1 MTLLAATPPRRAL
14 FVAAIAAGSFLLF
27 LVQPLVARLALPL
40 LGGAPNVWNSAMVV
54 FQALLLGGY
63 AYAHAMTRLPL
74 KRQATVHLSLLVLA
88 LATLPIAL
96 ADLPAPAPG
105 WEVLWVPALFA
116 LTIGPVFL
124 LLSAQASLLQ
134 NWYAASPAAGDP
146 YALYAASNLGSF
158 AGLLAYPLLLEPQMS
173 LGAQSRIWT
182 GGYVLVIGLVVA
194 SAWVRRRNSVSPPA
208 TGECRESAA
217 PASAACDLT
226 PPRRARRALLWVAL
240 AAVPSGLMLST
251 TTLLTTDL
259 MAMPLLWVI
268 PLGFYLLS
276 FTVAFSES
284 GEWSTILSRFA
295 PELLLL
301 VGGLAMVSGGQSNPV
316 IAIAMIALLFILSV
330 ALHGRL
336 FALRPGTEELTFFYL
351 MVALG
356 GVTGGIFTG
365 LLAPVIFDWVYE
377 HPLLLLGAALLL
389 PQRALLPVLE
399 RFWTGF
405 RHRTALAGG
414 IVIGAGGLSYALAG
428 AVEEARGEAILDLTL
443 ALIAA
448 GVLVIGVRWAYA
460 TIFGLLMLGLG
471 GIATLQ
477 TSILGD
483 RTRSYFGIYNV
494 ELSEDGASRMLSHGT
509 TLHGRQWILPDRR
522 QEPTSYYGP
531 TSGAGLVL
539 RGAAADA
546 NVGVVGLGVGTLA
559 CYRKPRQDWTFYEID
574 PQVYEYSR
582 QGAFTF
588 LSGCAPD
595 ARVVIGDARI
605 QLADEPAGRFDILV
619 IDAFSSDA
627 IPLHLMAEEAFAN
640 YGRVLAEG
648 GIAVFHISNRYI
660 DLAPMMAALAQASG
674 WEARLRHDM
683 EYDRDGQ
690 TESVWVAMAR
700 DAGTLDRSESMTDA
714 VWSALPPAAEQAW
727 TDDNASILP
736 LLRW

>member
-1 MTLLAATPPRRAL
+1 M
-14 FVAAIAAGSFLLF
+14 AAIAAGSFLLF

-74 KRQATVHLSLLVLA
+74 KRQAVIHLGLLMLA

-96 ADLPAPAPG
+96 ADLPAPSPG
-105 WEVLWVPALFA
+105 WEVLWVPALFV

-124 LLSAQASLLQ
+124 LISAQASLLQ
-134 NWYAASPAAGDP
+134 NWYAASPEAGDP

-158 AGLLAYPLLLEPQMS
+158 AGLLAYPLLLEPQLS
-173 LGAQSRIWT
+173 LGAQSTVWT
-182 GGYVLVIGLVVA
+182 GGYVLVIGLVA
-194 SAWVRRRNSVSPPA
+194 AAAWVRRRHFGAQRTDAAVHESVS
-208 TGECRESAA
+208 TTETA
-217 PASAACDLT
+217 PAA

-276 FTVAFSES
+276 FTVAFSEN
-284 GEWSTILSRFA
+284 GEWSAILSRFA

-316 IAIAMIALLFILSV
+316 IALAMIALLFILSV

-351 MVALG
+351 MVAVG

-377 HPLLLLGAALLL
+377 HPILLLAAALLL
-389 PQRALLPVLE
+389 PQRALLPAME
-399 RFWTGF
+399 RFWAGF
-405 RHRTALAGG
+405 RHRTALAGA
-414 IVIGAGGLSYALAG
+414 IVLGAGGVSYALSQ
-428 AVEEARGEAILDLTL
+428 AVEEARGEAILNLTL
-443 ALIAA
+443 ALIVA
-448 GVLVIGVRWAYA
+448 GVVVIGVRWAYA
-460 TIFGLLMLGLG
+460 TIFALLMLGLG
-471 GIATLQ
+471 GVATLE
-477 TSILGD
+477 TSIVGD

-494 ELSEDGASRMLSHGT
+494 KLSDDGASRMLSHGT
-509 TLHGRQWILPDRR
+509 TLHGRQWIAPERR

-539 RGAAADA
+539 RGAAPDA
-546 NVGVVGLGVGTLA
+546 QVGVVGLGVGTLA
-559 CYRKPRQDWTFYEID
+559 CYRKPGQNWTFYEID

-582 QGAFTF
+582 QGDFTF
-588 LSGCAPD
+588 LADCAPD
-595 ARVVIGDARI
+595 ARIVIGDARI
-605 QLADEPAGRFDILV
+605 QLAEAPAGLFDILV

-627 IPLHLMAEEAFAN
+627 IPLHLLTEEAFAT
-640 YGRVLAEG
+640 YGRVMTDG
-648 GIAVFHISNRYI
+648 GVAVIHISNRYI
-660 DLAPMMAALAQASG
+660 DLAPMVAALAQASG
-674 WEARLRHDM
+674 WEARLRRDR

-690 TESVWVAMAR
+690 TESIWIAMAR
-700 DAGTLDRSESMTDA
+700 DTGALDRVASENNVT
-714 VWSALPPAAEQAW
+714 WSAMPPAAERAW

>member
-1 MTLLAATPPRRAL
+1 M
-14 FVAAIAAGSFLLF
+14 AAIAAGSFLLF

-74 KRQATVHLSLLVLA
+74 KRQAVIHLGLLMLA

-96 ADLPAPAPG
+96 ADLPAPSSG
-105 WEVLWVPALFA
+105 WEVLWVPALIV

-124 LLSAQASLLQ
+124 LISAQASLLQ
-134 NWYAASPAAGDP
+134 NWYAASPEAGDP

-158 AGLLAYPLLLEPQMS
+158 AGLLAYPLLLEPQLS
-173 LGAQSRIWT
+173 LGAQSTVWT
-182 GGYVLVIGLVVA
+182 GGYVLVIGLVA
-194 SAWVRRRNSVSPPA
+194 AAAWVRRRHFGAQRTDAAVHESVS
-208 TGECRESAA
+208 TTETA
-217 PASAACDLT
+217 PAA

-284 GEWSTILSRFA
+284 GEWSAILSRFA

-301 VGGLAMVSGGQSNPV
+301 VGGLAMVSGGQSNPI
-316 IAIAMIALLFILSV
+316 IALAMIALLFILSV

-351 MVALG
+351 MVAVG

-377 HPLLLLGAALLL
+377 HPILLLAAALLL
-389 PQRALLPVLE
+389 PQRALLPAME
-399 RFWTGF
+399 RFWAGF
-405 RHRTALAGG
+405 RHRTALAGA
-414 IVIGAGGLSYALAG
+414 IVLGAGGVSYALSQ
-428 AVEEARGEAILDLTL
+428 AVEEARGEAILNLTL
-443 ALIAA
+443 ALIVA
-448 GVLVIGVRWAYA
+448 GVVVIGVRWAYA
-460 TIFGLLMLGLG
+460 TIFALLMLGLG
-471 GIATLQ
+471 GVATLE
-477 TSILGD
+477 TSIVGD

-494 ELSEDGASRMLSHGT
+494 KLSDDGASRMLSHGT
-509 TLHGRQWILPDRR
+509 TLHGRQWIAPERR

-539 RGAAADA
+539 RGAAPDA
-546 NVGVVGLGVGTLA
+546 QVGVVGLGVGTLA
-559 CYRKPRQDWTFYEID
+559 CYRKPGQNWTFYEID
-574 PQVYEYSR
+574 PQVYEYSL
-582 QGAFTF
+582 QGDFTF
-588 LSGCAPD
+588 LADCAPD
-595 ARVVIGDARI
+595 ARIVIGDARI
-605 QLADEPAGRFDILV
+605 QLAEAPAGLFDILV

-627 IPLHLMAEEAFAN
+627 IPLHLLTEVAFAT
-640 YGRVLAEG
+640 YGRVMTDG
-648 GIAVFHISNRYI
+648 GVAVIHISNRYI
-660 DLAPMMAALAQASG
+660 DLAPMVAALAQASG
-674 WEARLRHDM
+674 WEARLRRDR

-690 TESVWVAMAR
+690 TESIWIAMAR
-700 DAGTLDRSESMTDA
+700 DTGALDRVASENNVT
-714 VWSALPPAAEQAW
+714 WSAMPPAAERAW